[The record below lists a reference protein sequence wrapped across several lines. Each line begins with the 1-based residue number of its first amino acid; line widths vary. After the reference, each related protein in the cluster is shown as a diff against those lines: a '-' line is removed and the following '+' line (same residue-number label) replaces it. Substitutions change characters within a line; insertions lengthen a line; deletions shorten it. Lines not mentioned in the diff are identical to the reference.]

1 MQLQVAGITKTQ
13 SFFVLITVVNL
24 HSKPLWKYD
33 LTKCTSQQP
42 SFEAIGQNEA
52 ERGI

>member
-1 MQLQVAGITKTQ
+1 MILQRRW
-13 SFFVLITVVNL
+13 LYNMNL
-24 HSKPLWKYD
+24 HRKPLWKYD

-52 ERGI
+52 DRGI